1 MKKEEKLFD
10 AITELPDP
18 MVEEAR
24 AAHRKRHPFRRRWAA
39 LAAALA
45 VVVGIGF
52 ILSRDQDAET
62 ILTPLDGAGGALLE
76 VALPQAYAF
85 EDYDA
90 RREIWD
96 ANPVDEGFLSALD
109 TFSYETAAQVL
120 SGDGENENYSPLSLY
135 YALALASTGARG
147 QTARELSALLGVS
160 DRNALSQQC
169 GNLYRTL
176 YTDNEMGK
184 LYLANS
190 LWMAGGVTWKEAFV
204 ENAAEQFYASVFP
217 ADFSAPETGTRMS
230 QWVSEQT
237 NGLLAPTFDI
247 DPEQIL
253 SILNTV
259 YFKDEWT
266 SRFDPE
272 ATAEDSFTR
281 ADGSTVTCDFMNRI
295 DYAGFSRGEDFTRA
309 GMPLKNMGQMIF
321 ILPDEGVELS
331 ELLAS
336 PEALQEAF
344 EGGEDG
350 YGQVTW
356 KIPKFSFHT
365 ELDLKEPLKALGVQS
380 AFRTDAD
387 FSGLTDQD
395 AWFSAVRQETRI
407 SVDENGVEAAAYT
420 ELAYSG
426 AGMPQ
431 DQADMILDR
440 PFLYGVTAANGALL
454 FIGVC
459 ADPTLS

>member
-1 MKKEEKLFD
+1 MKKEEKMFD
-10 AITELPDP
+10 AITNLPDP

-24 AAHRKRHPFRRRWAA
+24 TVKAKKRRPWRRWAA
-39 LAAALA
+39 LAAAFA
-45 VVVGIGF
+45 AAVGIGF
-52 ILSRDQDAET
+52 LLSRNQDAET
-62 ILTPLDGAGGALLE
+62 VPASLDGAGGSLLD
-76 VALPQAYAF
+76 VVLPQAYAF
-85 EDYDA
+85 DDYDA
-90 RREIWD
+90 RREVRD
-96 ANPVDEGFLSALD
+96 SNPVDEDFLSALSA
-109 TFSYETAAQVL
+109 FSYKTAAQVL
-120 SGDGENENYSPLSLY
+120 AGDGENENYSPLSLY
-135 YALALASTGARG
+135 YALALASTGAGG

-160 DRNALSQQC
+160 DWNALSQQC
-169 GNLYRTL
+169 GNLYRQL

-190 LWMAGGVTWKEAFV
+190 LWMDGNVRWKASFV
-204 ENAAEQFYASVFP
+204 RNAAEQFYASVFP

-266 SRFDPE
+266 SRFDPKQTSE
-272 ATAEDSFTR
+272 ASFTR
-281 ADGSTVTCDFMNRI
+281 ADGSTVTCDFMNRT
-295 DYAGFSRGEDFTRA
+295 DYAGFSRGENFTRA
-309 GMPLKNMGQMIF
+309 GMSLKNMGQMIF

-331 ELLAS
+331 ALLSS
-336 PEALQEAF
+336 PEALREAF

-356 KIPKFSFHT
+356 KVPKFSFHT

-380 AFRTDAD
+380 AFQTNAD

-420 ELAYSG
+420 ELAYAG

-431 DQADMILDR
+431 DRADMILDR

-454 FIGVC
+454 FVGVC
-459 ADPTLS
+459 ADPTCS